1 MEIMEKREK
10 QTIKTKAINQAWIRK
25 NLSKSD
31 DNVYRYLLFA
41 QGGNDHCWSSIK
53 CICEKTNYSKQSVI
67 SSLKKLV
74 VIGLIEKMKSP
85 KKSRGHG
92 YKVKKLDLLKIEDLD
107 KGKEDFALKVKK
119 TLPPRSSKLHPEG
132 KEYFTYEG
140 QFYLMN
146 EQQIQWFEKFLSK
159 TKLLKE
165 NTKGNHQIET
175 TKDIIINCLVGDLS
189 EAENQPACPPSVD
202 EVPQLAPLVSE
213 PHKSEP
219 TVPLKDEIKKMNDHL
234 KADIE
239 RYYKEKKKAV
249 VEEDPVF
256 DGLDTPYTR
265 PEVPPERKEYKN
277 YYNA

>member
-1 MEIMEKREK
+1 
-10 QTIKTKAINQAWIRK
+10 
-25 NLSKSD
+25 
-31 DNVYRYLLFA
+31 
-41 QGGNDHCWSSIK
+41 
-53 CICEKTNYSKQSVI
+53 
-67 SSLKKLV
+67 
-74 VIGLIEKMKSP
+74 
-85 KKSRGHG
+85 
-92 YKVKKLDLLKIEDLD
+92 
-107 KGKEDFALKVKK
+107 
-119 TLPPRSSKLHPEG
+119 
-132 KEYFTYEG
+132 
-140 QFYLMN
+140 MN
-146 EQQIQWFEKFLSK
+146 EQQIQWFEKFLGK